1 MNKKFIAP
9 LVIVILASI
18 GAIGYAG
25 VYLFILSR
33 MNLPIIFNILILVI
47 AIAVVG
53 ALITVFVQR
62 IKEIKT
68 EDENDLSKY

>member
-1 MNKKFIAP
+1 MIAP

-18 GAIGYAG
+18 VAIGYAG
-25 VYLFILSR
+25 VYLFIFRR
-33 MNLPIIFNILILVI
+33 MNLPIILNILILVV

>member
-9 LVIVILASI
+9 LAIVILASVV
-18 GAIGYAG
+18 AVGYACI
-25 VYLFILSR
+25 YLFILSQ
-33 MNLPIIFNILILVI
+33 MNLSIIFNILILAI

-53 ALITVFVQR
+53 ALITVLIQR